1 MSYID
6 HYKKL
11 IEAEFKTNKNFY
23 FMKAVAP
30 GADYFIENGF
40 PLKKKGNERWKY
52 LDLRNVANSNFTK
65 SIYEERISNDFDSVL
80 EKLASCGINI
90 VEDEILIVGDYE
102 NHLSGR
108 NFIEPEGIGASSPS
122 KTIIGEIADPEEDGF
137 IALNAAVADITSF
150 WIDENFSQK
159 ALNIVFAGQSQGDRL
174 STERI
179 CIKIHANTEVTINE
193 IHFDS
198 DFNTLNIP
206 VLEAYLDKNAKLI
219 HNKVILGSEKDM
231 NFNFTR
237 VFQEE
242 GSYYENTSFCSS
254 PSIGSNDIK
263 VIMAGQ
269 GSECDLRGIYFTNNK
284 AQFNTHV
291 TVDHLAPNCKSNQF
305 YKGVLSD
312 ESKAVFSGK
321 IFVERDAQKTY
332 ATQKDL
338 NLLMSKGAE
347 IDTKPSLEIY
357 ADDVECFH
365 GATAGHVDESGLYY
379 MMSRGIEKEIATQ
392 MLVRGFADEIID
404 SISDSKI
411 RKFASNQTELILPSL
426 SFK

>member
-11 IEAEFKTNKNFY
+11 IEAELKSNKNFY
-23 FMKAVAP
+23 FMRAVAP

-52 LDLRNVANSNFTK
+52 LDLRNVTSSNFIK
-65 SIYEERISNDFDSVL
+65 SIYEERISTDFESVL
-80 EKLASCGINI
+80 EKLNSCGINI
-90 VEDEILIVGDYE
+90 VEDEILIVGDE
-102 NHLSGR
+102 DNHLAGR

-122 KTIIGEIADPEEDGF
+122 KTNIGEIANPEEDGF

-150 WIDENFSQK
+150 WVDENFSK
-159 ALNIVFAGQSQGDRL
+159 KSLNIVFAGQSQDERL
-174 STERI
+174 VTERM
-179 CIKIHANTEVTINE
+179 CIKILKNTEVTINE

-198 DFNTLNIP
+198 NFNTLNIP
-206 VLEAYLDKNAKLI
+206 VLEIHLDKDSKLI

-242 GSYYENTSFCSS
+242 GSSYQNNSFCHS
-254 PSIGSNDIK
+254 PFIGSNDIK
-263 VIMAGQ
+263 VIMSGE

-284 AQFNTHV
+284 NQFNTHI

-305 YKGVLSD
+305 FKGVLSD

-321 IFVERDAQKTY
+321 IFVEKGAQKTL

-357 ADDVECFH
+357 ADDVECSH
-365 GATAGHVDESGLYY
+365 GATAGNVDESTLYY
-379 MMSRGIEKEIATQ
+379 MMSRGLKKETATR
-392 MLVRGFADEIID
+392 MLVRGFVDEMIN
-404 SISDSKI
+404 SISDDKI
-411 RKFASNQTELILPSL
+411 RKFASNQTELILPNL
-426 SFK
+426 AFK

>member
-1 MSYID
+1 VSYID

-11 IEAEFKTNKNFY
+11 IEAEFKANKNFY

-150 WIDENFSQK
+150 WIDKNFSQK

-206 VLEAYLDKNAKLI
+206 VLEIYLDKDAKLI

-242 GSYYENTSFCSS
+242 GSYYENTSFCR
-254 PSIGSNDIK
+254 PEYLIAFLPAFAAALAIK
-263 VIMAGQ
+263 SVN
-269 GSECDLRGIYFTNNK
+269 L
-284 AQFNTHV
+284 
-291 TVDHLAPNCKSNQF
+291 
-305 YKGVLSD
+305 
-312 ESKAVFSGK
+312 
-321 IFVERDAQKTY
+321 FV
-332 ATQKDL
+332 
-338 NLLMSKGAE
+338 
-347 IDTKPSLEIY
+347 
-357 ADDVECFH
+357 
-365 GATAGHVDESGLYY
+365 
-379 MMSRGIEKEIATQ
+379 
-392 MLVRGFADEIID
+392 
-404 SISDSKI
+404 
-411 RKFASNQTELILPSL
+411 
-426 SFK
+426 